1 MKIKAVKHGS
11 VLCRRDKFEGF
22 ARTSMSDFWKDE
34 DTVEIDLDQFKALL
48 KLSNPTNAP
57 MHMDMLMEC
66 LEKYLHKVLD

>member
-11 VLCRRDKFEGF
+11 VMYYRGATGNTPC
-22 ARTSMSDFWKDE
+22 WNDE
-34 DTVEIDLDQFKALL
+34 DTAEVDTDQFKALL

-57 MHMDMLMEC
+57 MHIDMLMEC